1 VVTVAGGRFAPGHL
15 GELTRIVPFEM
26 VDAALAETRAV
37 QQRLRCLP
45 SRVVVYLLLAAG
57 LFEELGYGQVW
68 ARMCA
73 GLTGLAV
80 ASPCASALAGA
91 RRRIGVAPLRAL
103 FDLLRGPA
111 AGLTRTG
118 VYWRGRLVCA
128 IDGTMMCCPDT
139 AANLTVYRR
148 GGGNHGGT
156 GYPMLRLLGLVACGT
171 RTVITATFGT
181 DQVGE
186 TGYVPDLLGAMRTG
200 MIVLADRNF
209 GYAPTVAAVAGTG
222 ADLLFRIK
230 AGRRMPVCRRLPDGS
245 WISRMG
251 RILVRV
257 IRAEIT
263 ITTSAGSRT
272 EVYQLVTTLTDPDP
286 VTGSPA
292 AEIITLYH
300 ERWEIE
306 TAFFEL
312 KSTIL
317 GGRVLRARTP
327 AGVAQEVYALL
338 VTYQAL
344 RIAISDATL
353 ARPDLDPDRGSFTIA
368 LNAARDQ
375 LATAAGVIAG
385 TVVDLVGE
393 IGRQVRDHLMPAR
406 RVRTN
411 PRVVK
416 RAISK
421 YVASSKNGRHRGPS
435 RKSTITI
442 NTVPAP
448 RP

>member
-1 VVTVAGGRFAPGHL
+1 
-15 GELTRIVPFEM
+15 
-26 VDAALAETRAV
+26 
-37 QQRLRCLP
+37 
-45 SRVVVYLLLAAG
+45 
-57 LFEELGYGQVW
+57 
-68 ARMCA
+68 
-73 GLTGLAV
+73 
-80 ASPCASALAGA
+80 
-91 RRRIGVAPLRAL
+91 
-103 FDLLRGPA
+103 
-111 AGLTRTG
+111 
-118 VYWRGRLVCA
+118 
-128 IDGTMMCCPDT
+128 
-139 AANLTVYRR
+139 
-148 GGGNHGGT
+148 
-156 GYPMLRLLGLVACGT
+156 
-171 RTVITATFGT
+171 
-181 DQVGE
+181 
-186 TGYVPDLLGAMRTG
+186 
-200 MIVLADRNF
+200 
-209 GYAPTVAAVAGTG
+209 VAAVAGTG